1 MKNRKPRHVFAGTT
15 RMNRLRPDEGLVP
28 APDERTLR
36 YRDRS
41 GQKLRDVINP
51 KTGFCTGVTSPME
64 SDGIPVRAA
73 KPTSGA
79 GTALPE
85 LDPSTGRWF
94 VGEDRLVVRTT
105 LDGDRPLT
113 RTRLIKPTDADYDS
127 APTVEKICKPKKV
140 RAVRPAGDERDE
152 SKSNGRRRG
161 PRFTDKEILTF
172 IRDKFGVQGALTI
185 TREIRTAAVAAMT
198 KAATVAEYQADL
210 ARARGK
216 R

>member
-15 RMNRLRPDEGLVP
+15 RMSRLRPDEGLVMQ
-28 APDERTLR
+28 PDERTLR

-41 GQKLRDVINP
+41 GQKLRDVVDP

-64 SDGIPVRAA
+64 SDGIAVRAA
-73 KPTSGA
+73 KPTSGG
-79 GTALPE
+79 GTPLPE
-85 LDPSTGRWF
+85 LDSATGRWY

-113 RTRLIKPTDADYDS
+113 RTRLIKPTEDDYDT
-127 APTVEKICKPKKV
+127 APTVEKIRRQPKVK
-140 RAVRPAGDERDE
+140 AVRPAGDEQPR
-152 SKSNGRRRG
+152 SNGRRRG
-161 PRFTDKEILTF
+161 PRFSDKEILDF
-172 IRDKFGVQGALTI
+172 IKHRFGVTGKITI

-210 ARARGK
+210 DKARGK